1 MIAIYK
7 KCAQLWQKI
16 RALCTFPALNLRVS
30 LIVGFGVVLG
40 LFTLVGV
47 LGIVGERTT
56 IGEFNKL
63 LAVDIRTAGLSQRS
77 VIAMMKARR
86 YEKAFL
92 MTYHEFGFEEAKSR
106 YVTLLQANLADA
118 RQALDEMRLLAGNP
132 EVTGQIAQ
140 AVAAI
145 DQYERAF
152 LATVNLHG
160 KLGYIDTGLEAEFR
174 DRGNQIEAMLD
185 PVKEPALLID
195 LLTIRRREKN
205 YLWRGRDLD
214 SQSTQQA
221 IAQFKQDVNASIVG
235 EKRRKLIALTDLYA
249 LRFSEY
255 VETMNQIDLKKRV
268 YLSAAQM
275 VEPYLENV
283 LGAALEK
290 SDAGRIAI
298 RKKASRTEAIIEG
311 VGVATIML
319 GLLIAW
325 TVSMRITIA
334 IRQIMVFAKR
344 IAAGDLRTRSSYT
357 GQDEFDVLGRS
368 LNRMASALQDAIQ
381 SREQRAFELEEIN
394 GMMEKEIVARK
405 QAEKDLRKANAELE
419 QRVTSRTAELAKS
432 EERFRRLAD
441 LSSDWYWELDENFRF
456 VELTDGIGKYN
467 GVHVEQ
473 YIGKTRWE
481 MPIALTPEQWAPHK
495 AILQAHLPFSDFEF
509 MVQFESAGAEWMSVS
524 GEPQFDLQGVFTGY
538 HGVGKDITERKQI
551 EERIKHLSLHDVL
564 TGLPNRALLQDRL
577 KQALTYAARYSRIV
591 WVLFMDLDEFKGIN
605 DTFGHKAGDKVLS
618 AMARRLKSAI
628 RESDTVARLGGDEF
642 VMVLAE
648 HVNGSDISSA
658 VERIMREMSRP
669 LTVNGTEVY
678 LGCSIGVA
686 TFPKDGTDANTL
698 IECADA
704 AMYQAKQSGRNNV
717 QYYKGAAQ
725 EGSAP
730 SDDVGSVS
738 GKLVLLQS

>member
-1 MIAIYK
+1 MITIPTN
-7 KCAQLWQKI
+7 CTQLWQKI
-16 RALCTFPALNLRVS
+16 RALCTFPAVNLRLS
-30 LIVGFGVVLG
+30 LIIGFGVVLG
-40 LFTLVGV
+40 LFTLVGL
-47 LGIVGERTT
+47 LGIIGQRTT
-56 IGEFNKL
+56 VGEFNKL
-63 LAVDIRTAGLSQRS
+63 LAVDIKTASLSQRS
-77 VIAMMKARR
+77 VVAMMTARR

-92 MTYHEFGFEEAKSR
+92 MTYHEFGFDEAKSR

-118 RQALDEMRLLAGNP
+118 RQALDEMRVLSGSIEATKEIG
-132 EVTGQIAQ
+132 E
-140 AVAAI
+140 AVIAI
-145 DQYERAF
+145 DRYEKAF
-152 LATVNLHG
+152 LAVVNLHG
-160 KLGYIDTGLEAEFR
+160 KLGYIDTGLEGEF
-174 DRGNQIEAMLD
+174 GNKARQIEALLD
-185 PVKEPALLID
+185 HAKEPALFVD
-195 LLTIRRREKN
+195 LLTIRREEKN
-205 YLWRGRDLD
+205 YLLRGRDLD
-214 SQSTQQA
+214 NQATQGA
-221 IAQFKQDVNASIVG
+221 ITQFKRDIGASVVG
-235 EKRRKLIALTDLYA
+235 SRRAKLIELADLYA
-249 LRFSEY
+249 LRFGEY
-255 VETMNQIDLKKRV
+255 VETMHQIGLQKRS

-275 VEPYLENV
+275 VEPYLEN
-283 LGAALEK
+283 LLSRALAK
-290 SDAGRIAI
+290 SDAGRDAI
-298 RKKASRTEAIIEG
+298 RKKAIRTEAIIEG
-311 VGVATIML
+311 VGFATILL
-319 GLLIAW
+319 GILIAW

-334 IRQIMVFAKR
+334 IRQTIAFAKG
-344 IAAGDLRTRSSYT
+344 IAAGDLRTRSSYV
-357 GQDEFDVLGRS
+357 GNDEFDVLGRS

-405 QAEKDLRKANAELE
+405 QAEKDIRKANAELE
-419 QRVTSRTAELAKS
+419 QRVMSRTAELAKS

-456 VELTDGIGKYN
+456 IALTDGITKRSGT
-467 GVHVEQ
+467 HIEH

-481 MPIALTPEQWAPHK
+481 MPIALTPEQWASHK

-509 MVQFESAGAEWMSVS
+509 MVQFDNVAPEWMSVS
-524 GEPQFDLQGVFTGY
+524 GEPQFDLQDVFTGY
-538 HGVGKDITERKQI
+538 HGIGKDITERKQN
-551 EERIKHLSLHDVL
+551 EERIRHLSLHDVL

-618 AMARRLKSAI
+618 TMARRLKAAI

-658 VERIMREMSRP
+658 VERIMKEMSRP

-678 LGCSIGVA
+678 IGSSIGVA

-717 QYYKGAAQ
+717 QYYKRPQ
-725 EGSAP
+725 EGIVLSG
-730 SDDVGSVS
+730 DEGSVN